1 MSRVASQGSAVTARM
16 CPARLVKL
24 GLVLL
29 MLVPVCR
36 GMAGGARY
44 VAVSFGAERQG
55 EAGGVWHVTF
65 TLGLSRSGSS
75 WQARLVGVVR
85 GVVLRGYARRGQAG

>member
-1 MSRVASQGSAVTARM
+1 MDCT
-16 CPARLVKL
+16 ARLVKL

-44 VAVSFGAERQG
+44 VAVSFGVERQG
-55 EAGGVWHVTF
+55 EAGGVRHVTF
-65 TLGLSRSGSS
+65 TPGMSRSGSS
-75 WQARLVGVVR
+75 WQARFVGVSR
-85 GVVLRGYARRGQAG
+85 GVVLRGYARRVLAG

>member
-1 MSRVASQGSAVTARM
+1 M

-55 EAGGVWHVTF
+55 EAGGVRHVTF
-65 TLGLSRSGSS
+65 TRVMSRSGSS
-75 WQARLVGVVR
+75 WQVRLCGAAW
-85 GVVLRGYARRGQAG
+85 GVVLRGYARRVLAG